1 MPVLI
6 KVYDKVIHWAEHKF
20 AVYYLALL
28 SFAEASFF
36 PIPTDVMLAPMVLAR
51 LEKAWWFAFI
61 STVFSVLG
69 GAAGY
74 LIGLYAF
81 DFIEPYIH
89 QFGYWEKFELT
100 QQWFAEDGVWV
111 IFIAGFSPIP
121 FKVFTIAAGVIGMAF
136 LPFTI
141 AAFIGRGARYY
152 LVAGL
157 IKWGGKRMES
167 VLKKYMDVI
176 GVIVLV
182 IIVIFYFLLRS

>member
-6 KVYDKVIHWAEHKF
+6 KVYDRVIHWAEHKF

-51 LEKAWWFAFI
+51 LDKAWWFAFI

-69 GAAGY
+69 GIAGY
-74 LIGLYAF
+74 FIGVYAF

-100 QQWFAEDGVWV
+100 QQWFVKDGVWV

-136 LPFTI
+136 IPFTI
-141 AAFIGRGARYY
+141 AAFIGRGARYF

-157 IKWGGKRMES
+157 IKWGGKRMEN

-176 GVIVLV
+176 GIIVLV
-182 IIVIFYFLLRS
+182 IIVIFYFLFRS

>member
-1 MPVLI
+1 VPVLV
-6 KVYDKVIHWAEHKF
+6 KVYDRVIHWAEHKF

-36 PIPTDVMLAPMVLAR
+36 PIPTDVMLAPMVLAK

-74 LIGLYAF
+74 LIGLYAY

-89 QFGYWEKFELT
+89 QYGYWQKFLDT
-100 QQWFAEDGVWV
+100 KAWFAVDGVWV

-121 FKVFTIAAGVIGMAF
+121 FKVFTIAAGVVSMAF
-136 LPFTI
+136 IPFTF
-141 AAFIGRGARYY
+141 AAFIGRGARYF

-157 IKWGGKRMES
+157 IKWGGKPMEA
-167 VLKKYMDVI
+167 VLKKYMDII
-176 GVIVLV
+176 GIVVLV
-182 IIVIFYFLLRS
+182 IIVIFYFLFRS